1 MYYSAPR
8 ITICHSIGATFVS
21 LREKMMSG
29 MKRLTRIYS
38 VLLAVLLMGFTSTC
52 VRAQTLDENAL
63 KAMKWRQVGPFR
75 GGRALSATGVAGDS
89 QTYYFGAVAGGVWK
103 TTNGG
108 MTWTP
113 MTDKTGIM
121 SVGAI
126 AVAPSDPNVLY
137 VGTGESCWRG
147 DISYGDGM
155 YKSID
160 AGKTW
165 THIGLEDTR
174 HISKV
179 IVHPTNPDI
188 LFVGAMGHA
197 YGPNETRGVF
207 RSADGG
213 KTWQKVLFKD
223 NKTGAIDLTFDPS
236 NPHILFAALYEAQ
249 RYPWTAVSGG
259 PGSGLYKSSDDGA
272 TWKRLEGHGLPS
284 GVLGRIGVAVSGADG
299 NRVYAIIEAEKGGIY
314 RSDDAG
320 DSWQLLTG
328 DHRYTQRAWYFHHI
342 FADPKNVDT
351 VYVLNTAVYRST
363 DGGHS
368 FGFVRSPHGDN
379 HGLWIDPTHP
389 EWMINTNDGGA
400 TVSHDN
406 GKNWTT
412 QLNQPTAEFYHLA
425 TDNAFPYRIYGAQQD
440 NSTVAIASRSDN
452 GTIDRTDWYDVG
464 GGEAGFV
471 VPDPTNA
478 DIVYAGSY
486 DGLITRFDKK
496 THQVQDISSW
506 PLNPM
511 GAGDADLKHRFQWTA
526 PIASS
531 PNDPKV
537 IYHGGEEVFKTSDG
551 GMTWAAISGDLT
563 RNDKTK
569 EQSSG
574 GPLTQDNTSVEY
586 YGTIFAIA
594 ESPVEKGLIW
604 AGSDD
609 GLVHVTRDGG
619 NNWADVTSKEFGEWS
634 LVSIIEPSPHAAG
647 TAYVAIDRHKLDD
660 FRPYIFKTA
669 DYGKTWTKIITG
681 VPDNS
686 YVHAVREDPK
696 RRGLLYAGTEN
707 GVYISFDDG
716 SHWQSLKLNLPRTP
730 IHDLT
735 IKDIDLIVATHGR
748 AFWVLDDIAPIR
760 QMSATAPTD
769 DAHLYQPSSVVRFRG
784 PGFTLPA
791 GVPVGANPPAGAV
804 IDYTLKTAPKEQITL
819 EIIDAHGKLVRKYSS
834 KKSAAGASPDEEEF
848 GVSRPGQEL
857 PVEVGL
863 NRFVWDLQY
872 DAPTTVPGAVG
883 WGGRPE
889 GPLAVP
895 GAYTVK
901 LTVAGKISTAS
912 FELTKDPR
920 VAATQA
926 DLEKQQEFALRI
938 SGRVGAGNEAVNQ
951 IRSVR
956 SQLDALKKRLSA
968 EASAKP
974 ILDSADALIKK
985 MNAVEEKIIQPKS
998 KSGEDPLNFPIQVTD
1013 QLVALQGTVES
1024 ADFAPTAASFT
1035 VFDELNARLE
1045 LQLAAWREIQSKDL
1059 AALNAAIQKANIP
1072 AIAPAAEKPEKGEK

>member
-1 MYYSAPR
+1 
-8 ITICHSIGATFVS
+8 
-21 LREKMMSG
+21 MSG
-29 MKRLTRIYS
+29 LQRLTNFSSI
-38 VLLAVLLMGFTSTC
+38 LLAMLLLGLTGTVL
-52 VRAQTLDENAL
+52 RAQTLDENAL

-75 GGRALSATGVAGDS
+75 GGRALAATGVAGDS

-165 THIGLEDTR
+165 THIGLDDTR

-188 LFVGAMGHA
+188 LFVAAMGHA

-207 RSADGG
+207 RSSDGG

-259 PGSGLYKSSDDGA
+259 PGSGLYKSIDDGA

-342 FADPKNVDT
+342 IADPKNVDT

-406 GKNWTT
+406 GKTWTT
-412 QLNQPTAEFYHLA
+412 QLNQPTAEFYHVA
-425 TDNAFPYRIYGAQQD
+425 TDNFFPYRIYGAQQD
-440 NSTVAIASRSDN
+440 NSTVAIASRSDD
-452 GTIDRTDWYDVG
+452 GTIDRTDWYEVG

-471 VPDPTNA
+471 VPDPANA

-496 THQVQDISSW
+496 THQVQDVSSW

-531 PNDPKV
+531 PNDPNV
-537 IYHGGEEVFKTSDG
+537 IYHGGERVFKTSDG
-551 GMTWAAISGDLT
+551 GMNWTAISDDLT

-619 NNWADVTSKEFGEWS
+619 KNWADVTSKEFGEWS
-634 LVSIIEPSPHAAG
+634 LVSIIEPSPHSAG

-669 DYGKTWTKIITG
+669 DYGKTWTKITTG

-696 RRGLLYAGTEN
+696 RKGLLYAGTEN

-716 SHWQSLKLNLPRTP
+716 SHWQPLKLNLPRTP

-735 IKDIDLIVATHGR
+735 IKDDDLIVATHGR

-760 QMSATAPTD
+760 QMTAAASTD
-769 DAHLYQPSSVVRFRG
+769 EAHLYQPALVVRFRG

-791 GVPVGANPPAGAV
+791 GAPVGANPPAGAI
-804 IDYTLKTAPKEQITL
+804 IDYTLKTAPKDQITL
-819 EIIDAHGKLVRKYSS
+819 EISDAHGKLVRKYSS
-834 KKSAAGASPDEEEF
+834 KKSEAGASPGEEEF
-848 GVSRPGQEL
+848 GISRPGKEL

-872 DAPTTVPGAVG
+872 DAPTIVPGAVG
-883 WGGRPE
+883 WGGTPE
-889 GPLAVP
+889 GPLVVP
-895 GAYTVK
+895 GTYTVK
-901 LTVAGKISTAS
+901 LTVAGKTSTAS

-920 VAATQA
+920 VSATQA
-926 DLEKQQEFALRI
+926 DLEKQQELALRI

-951 IRSVR
+951 LRSVR
-956 SQLDALKKRLSA
+956 SQLEALKKRLSA
-968 EASAKP
+968 DPSAKP
-974 ILDSADALIKK
+974 ILDSVDALNKK

-998 KSGEDPLNFPIQVTD
+998 TAGEDPLNFPIQVTD

-1024 ADFAPTAASFT
+1024 ADFAPTAASY
-1035 VFDELNARLE
+1035 VVYDELNARLE
-1045 LQLAAWREIQSKDL
+1045 AQLAAWHEIQSKDL

-1072 AIAPAAEKPEKGEK
+1072 AIAPAAEKPQ

>member
-1 MYYSAPR
+1 
-8 ITICHSIGATFVS
+8 
-21 LREKMMSG
+21 MSG
-29 MKRLTRIYS
+29 VKRLTSIFS
-38 VLLAVLLMGFTSTC
+38 VLLAMLLLGLAGTAL
-52 VRAQTLDENAL
+52 RAQTLDENAL
-63 KAMKWRQVGPFR
+63 KGMKWRQVGPFR
-75 GGRALSATGVAGDS
+75 GGRALAVTGVAGDS

-103 TTNGG
+103 TSNGG

-126 AVAPSDPNVLY
+126 AVAPSDPNVIY

-174 HISKV
+174 HISRV

-188 LFVGAMGHA
+188 LFVAAMGHA

-259 PGSGLYKSSDDGA
+259 PGSGLYKSIDDGA

-389 EWMINTNDGGA
+389 EWLINTNDGGA

-406 GKNWTT
+406 GKTWTT
-412 QLNQPTAEFYHLA
+412 QLNQPTAQFYHVA
-425 TDNAFPYRIYGAQQD
+425 TDNFFPYRIYGAQQD
-440 NSTVAIASRSDN
+440 NSTVAIASRSDD
-452 GTIDRTDWYDVG
+452 GTIDRTDWYEVG

-471 VPDPTNA
+471 VPDPANS

-486 DGLITRFDKK
+486 DGLITRFDKR
-496 THQVQDISSW
+496 THQVQDVSSW

-511 GAGDADLKHRFQWTA
+511 GAGDSDLKHRFQWTA
-526 PIASS
+526 PIAVS

-537 IYHGGEEVFKTSDG
+537 VYHGGEEVFKTSDA

-619 NNWADVTSKEFGEWS
+619 KNWADVTSKDFGEWS
-634 LVSIIEPSPHAAG
+634 LVSIIEPSPHSAG

-669 DYGKTWTKIITG
+669 DSGKTWTKISTG

-696 RRGLLYAGTEN
+696 RKGLLYAGTEN

-716 SHWQSLKLNLPRTP
+716 SHWQPLKLNLPRTP
-730 IHDLT
+730 VHDLT
-735 IKDIDLIVATHGR
+735 IKDDDLIVATHGR
-748 AFWVLDDIAPIR
+748 AFWSLDGIAPLR
-760 QMSATAPTD
+760 QMTAAPTTD
-769 DAHLYQPSSVVRFRG
+769 EAHLYQPASVVRFRG

-791 GVPVGANPPAGAV
+791 GVPVGPNPPAGAV
-804 IDYTLKTAPKEQITL
+804 IDYWLKTAPKDQITL
-819 EIIDAHGKLVRKYSS
+819 EILDASGKLVRKYSS

-863 NRFVWDLQY
+863 NRFVWDLQN
-872 DAPTTVPGAVG
+872 DSPTIVPGAVG

-889 GPLAVP
+889 GPLAAP
-895 GAYTVK
+895 GTYQIK
-901 LTVAGKISTAS
+901 FTVAGKTSTAS

-920 VAATQA
+920 VSATQA
-926 DLEKQQEFALRI
+926 DLEKQQELAMRI

-951 IRSVR
+951 LRSVR

-968 EASAKP
+968 DPSAKP
-974 ILDSADALIKK
+974 ILDSVDALNKK

-998 KSGEDPLNFPIQVTD
+998 TAGEDPLNFPIQVAN
-1013 QLVALQGTVES
+1013 QLADLQETVES
-1024 ADFAPTAASFT
+1024 ADSAPTAASYT
-1035 VFDELNARLE
+1035 VFDELNTRLE
-1045 LQLAAWREIQSKDL
+1045 VQLAAWHEIQSKDL

>member
-1 MYYSAPR
+1 MQR
-8 ITICHSIGATFVS
+8 MFLFGGET
-21 LREKMMSG
+21 MSG
-29 MKRLTRIYS
+29 LKRLAS
-38 VLLAVLLMGFTSTC
+38 LCSFFLLMVLFGLNGKPLG
-52 VRAQTLDENAL
+52 AQTLDENTL

-75 GGRALSATGVAGDS
+75 GGRALTATGVAGDPL
-89 QTYYFGAVAGGVWK
+89 TYYFGSVAGGVWK

-108 MTWTP
+108 LTWTP

-126 AVAPSDPNVLY
+126 AVAPSDPNILY

-147 DISYGDGM
+147 NISYGDGM
-155 YKSID
+155 YKSVD
-160 AGKTW
+160 GGKTW

-174 HISKV
+174 HISRI
-179 IVHPTNPDI
+179 IVHPANPDV
-188 LFVGAMGHA
+188 LFVAAMGHA

-207 RSADGG
+207 RSSDGG

-223 NKTGAIDLTFDPS
+223 SKTGAIDLTFDPS
-236 NPHILFAALYEAQ
+236 NPHVLFAALYEAQ

-284 GVLGRIGVAVSGADG
+284 GVLGRIGVSVSGADG
-299 NRVYAIIEAEKGGIY
+299 NRVYAIIEAEKGGIF

-320 DSWQLLTG
+320 DSWQLLNP
-328 DHRYTQRAWYFHHI
+328 DHRFTQRAWYFHHI

-363 DGGHS
+363 DGGHT
-368 FGFVRSPHGDN
+368 FNFVRSPHGDN

-400 TVSHDN
+400 TISHDN
-406 GKNWTT
+406 GKTWTT
-412 QLNQPTAEFYHLA
+412 QGNQPTAQFYHVA

-440 NSTVAIASRSDN
+440 NSTVAIASRSDE
-452 GTIDRTDWYDVG
+452 GAIDRPDWYEVG

-496 THQVQDISSW
+496 TRQVQDITSW

-511 GAGDADLKHRFQWTA
+511 GAGAADLKHRFQWTA
-526 PIASS
+526 PIMVS

-537 IYHGGEEVFKTSDG
+537 VYHGGEEVFKTTNG
-551 GMTWAAISGDLT
+551 GITWTAISEDLT

-569 EQSSG
+569 QQSSG
-574 GPLTQDNTSVEY
+574 GPLTKDNTSVEY
-586 YGTIFAIA
+586 YDTVFALA

-609 GLVHVTRDGG
+609 GLVNVTRDGG
-619 NNWADVTSKEFGEWS
+619 KNWEKVTSKEFGEWS
-634 LVSIIEPSPHAAG
+634 LVSIIEASPHSAG

-660 FRPYIFKTA
+660 FHPYLFKTA
-669 DYGKTWTKIITG
+669 DYGKSWTKITAG
-681 VPDNS
+681 LPDNS
-686 YVHAVREDPK
+686 YAHAVREDPK
-696 RRGLLYAGTEN
+696 RKGLLYAGTEN

-716 SHWQSLKLNLPRTP
+716 GHWQSLKLNLPQTP

-735 IKDIDLIVATHGR
+735 VKDDDLIVATHGR
-748 AFWVLDDIAPIR
+748 AFWVLDDISPLR
-760 QMSATAPTD
+760 QMTAAVATDEAR
-769 DAHLYQPSSVVRFRG
+769 LYQPSPTVRFRG

-791 GVPVGANPPAGAV
+791 GIPVGANPSAGAV
-804 IDYTLKTAPKEQITL
+804 IDYSLKSAPKEQIAL
-819 EIIDAHGKLVRKYSS
+819 EILDAHGKLVRKYSS
-834 KKSAAGASPDEEEF
+834 KKSAEGASPDDEEF
-848 GVSRPGQEL
+848 GISRPGEEL
-857 PVEVGL
+857 PAEVGL
-863 NRFVWDLQY
+863 NRFVWDLHSEG
-872 DAPTTVPGAVG
+872 PTKVPGAVG

-889 GPLAVP
+889 GPLVVP
-895 GAYTVK
+895 GTYQIK
-901 LTVAGKISTAS
+901 LTIAGKTSS
-912 FELTKDPR
+912 VNLELTKDPR
-920 VAATQA
+920 VSASQA
-926 DLEKQQEFALRI
+926 DFEKQQEFALRI
-938 SGRVGAGNEAVNQ
+938 RDRVTAGNEAVNQ

-956 SQLDALKKRLSA
+956 SQLDSLKKRLSA
-968 EASAKP
+968 DPSAKP
-974 ILDSADALIKK
+974 ILDSGDALTKK
-985 MNAVEEKIIQPKS
+985 MSAVEEKIIQPKS
-998 KSGEDPLNFPIQVTD
+998 KSGEDPLNYPIQVVD
-1013 QLVALQGTVES
+1013 QLVALQETVES
-1024 ADFAPTAASFT
+1024 ADTAPTDASFT
-1035 VFDELNARLE
+1035 VYDELNTRLE
-1045 LQLAAWREIQSKDL
+1045 GQLAAWHEIQSKDL

-1072 AIAPAAEKPEKGEK
+1072 AIAPAAEKQEKSEK